1 MTEQQEAE
9 RGNLI
14 TQAEAA
20 ERRMT
25 EREPPAPAGNPDDGP
40 LMAVIQKVASDPNF
54 DVEKLRELR
63 AIQKEFQDEQ
73 NRKAYIDA
81 LARAQET
88 MPIVAKNAHVF
99 FEGRGGKADTDYW
112 HVDYGE
118 LVKTIKPHLSR
129 EGLSYDHDVRQEDG
143 RVYVTCTLSH
153 VAGHEKTVTL
163 SAPPDDTGGKN
174 PIQQVKSTVRYLM
187 RATLELVSGAAPEGD
202 DDDGRGFDAEAV
214 ELITEEQVAEIE
226 AALEELGASDEDRA
240 TFLSFLSKR
249 AKREIETFADIPSS
263 VLLQARHTLANMRKQ
278 RAAAPSPK
286 AVADAV
292 RRQDEMLEV

>member
-1 MTEQQEAE
+1 MDQQS
-9 RGNLI
+9 GDLI
-14 TQAEAA
+14 TSAEAA
-20 ERRMT
+20 ERRMA
-25 EREPPAPAGNPDDGP
+25 EREPPPAPAGNPDDGP

-118 LVKTIKPHLSR
+118 LVKTIKPHLTR
-129 EGLSYDHDVRQEDG
+129 EGLSYDHDVKQEDG

-202 DDDGRGFDAEAV
+202 DDDGRGYDGSAV
-214 ELITEEQVAEIE
+214 ELIDDEQREAIEAEI
-226 AALEELGASDEDRA
+226 AELGIERG
-240 TFLSFLSKR
+240 TFLGYLSEKVKR
-249 AKREIETFADIPSS
+249 PLEDVADIPVSEMPA
-263 VLLQARHTLANMRKQ
+263 VRLAFASKRKKLAEGV
-278 RAAAPSPK
+278 AAA
-286 AVADAV
+286 AEAEDA
-292 RRQDEMLEV
+292 RDME